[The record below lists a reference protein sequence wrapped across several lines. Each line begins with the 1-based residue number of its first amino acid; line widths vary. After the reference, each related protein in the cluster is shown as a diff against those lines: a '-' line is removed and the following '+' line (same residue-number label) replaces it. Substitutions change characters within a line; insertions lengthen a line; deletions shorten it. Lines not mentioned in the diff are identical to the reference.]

1 MTNKLYP
8 HTNKEQKMKNVFS
21 KINANK
27 GPIIKRT
34 LIITVGVVGVTL
46 AAGFFRSKSPDAL
59 VEAVVD
65 AV

>member
-1 MTNKLYP
+1 
-8 HTNKEQKMKNVFS
+8 MKNVFS